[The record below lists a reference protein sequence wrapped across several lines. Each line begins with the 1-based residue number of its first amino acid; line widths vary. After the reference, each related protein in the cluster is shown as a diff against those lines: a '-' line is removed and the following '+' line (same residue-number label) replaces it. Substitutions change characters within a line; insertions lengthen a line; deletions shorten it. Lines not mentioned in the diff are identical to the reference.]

1 MRAAA
6 RQQVLRVARRLGAE
20 PHLRR
25 AQEALAPWEIWRN
38 RRDDAHLR
46 AVMAAVLAPDSNGI
60 DVGAN
65 IGEVLS
71 TLVRLAP
78 QGRHIAYE
86 PLPELAGALAERF
99 PGVDV
104 RCAALAGAPGEAT
117 FYRRADAPSRSALR
131 PLGGPTEPLPVRLE
145 ALDDSL
151 PDGYVLHFLKIDVE
165 GAELAV
171 LEGALRTLRR
181 DRPVVAFEHGS
192 TALEYGTTHGM
203 VHDLLCGE
211 AGLRIFDM
219 DGDGPFDR
227 ATFERVAD
235 PPGRRWN
242 FLARP

>member
-6 RQQVLRVARRLGAE
+6 RRQVLRVARRLGAE
-20 PHLRR
+20 PQLRR
-25 AQEALAPWEIWRN
+25 AQDALAPSEVWRN

-46 AVMAAVLAPDSNGI
+46 AVMAAVLAPASNGI

-65 IGEVLS
+65 VGDVLA

-86 PLPELAGALAERF
+86 PLPELSSALAERF
-99 PGVDV
+99 PDVDV
-104 RCAALAGAPGEAT
+104 RCAALSDTAGEAT
-117 FYRRADAPSRSALR
+117 FYRRPDAPSRSALR
-131 PLGGPTEPLPVRLE
+131 PLGGPAEPLPVRLE

-151 PDGYVLHFLKIDVE
+151 PEGYVPHFIKIDVE

-171 LEGALRTLRR
+171 FQGALETLRR
-181 DRPVVAFEHGS
+181 HRPVVAFEHGS

-203 VHDLLCGE
+203 VHDLLHGE

-219 DGDGPFDR
+219 DGDGPYDR
-227 ATFERVAD
+227 ATFDRIAD
-235 PPGRRWN
+235 PPGKRWN

>member
-6 RQQVLRVARRLGAE
+6 RRHVLRVARRLGVE
-20 PHLRR
+20 PQLRR
-25 AQEALAPWEIWRN
+25 AQDALAPWEVWRN

-46 AVMAAVLAPDSNGI
+46 AVMAAVLAPDANGI

-65 IGEVLS
+65 VGEVLA

-78 QGRHIAYE
+78 RGRHVAYE
-86 PLPELAGALAERF
+86 PLPELASALAERF

-104 RCAALAGAPGEAT
+104 HRAALSRAAGEAT
-117 FYRRADAPSRSALR
+117 FYRRTDAPSRSALQ
-131 PLGGPTEPLPVRLE
+131 PLGGPVEPVPVRLE

-151 PDGYVLHFLKIDVE
+151 PDGYVPHFVKIDVE

-171 LEGALRTLRR
+171 LEGALGTLRKH
-181 DRPVVAFEHGS
+181 RPLVAFEHGR

-227 ATFERVAD
+227 ETFERVAD